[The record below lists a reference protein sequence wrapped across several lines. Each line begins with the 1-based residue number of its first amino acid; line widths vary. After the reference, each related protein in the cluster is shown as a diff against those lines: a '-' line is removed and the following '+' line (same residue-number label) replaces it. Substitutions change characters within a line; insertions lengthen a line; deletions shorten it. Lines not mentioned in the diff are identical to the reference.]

1 MPRIF
6 LPLEENPHRVNI
18 SGKDAKYLA
27 TVLRCGR
34 GHELEILDGKGH
46 TFRAEIVSFTR
57 KEVVAEVTG
66 TTLTNT
72 ESPLDLILVQ
82 GLLKGEKMD
91 FVVQKTTELGIREI
105 IPAITERSQVKETKR
120 TARWKKIA
128 LDAAR
133 QCGRSVMPLLHEPAH
148 FQDLF
153 SANAFGGGPY
163 FQQREGLLF
172 WEEGGMALREVPDR
186 LGKCASMVVFV
197 GPEGGFTER
206 EAKLAESR
214 GFIVAS
220 LGNRIL
226 RAETAAV
233 SATAIIQFLFGDL
246 GQGH

>member
-6 LPLEENPHRVNI
+6 LPLEENPHRVHI
-18 SGKDAKYLA
+18 SGEDARYLT

-34 GHELEILDGKGH
+34 GHDLEILDGKGH
-46 TFRAEIVSFTR
+46 SFRAKIVSLTR

-66 TTLTNT
+66 TTRTNT
-72 ESPLDLILVQ
+72 ESPLDLILIQ

-105 IPAITERSQVKETKR
+105 IPAVTERSQVKETRK
-120 TARWKKIA
+120 TARWRKIA

-133 QCGRSVMPLLHEPAH
+133 QCGRSAVPILHEPAL
-148 FQDLF
+148 FEDLF
-153 SANAFGGGPY
+153 SANSGHGPCV
-163 FQQREGLLF
+163 QKREGLLF
-172 WEEGGMALREVPDR
+172 WEEGGVALKEIRTRIGE
-186 LGKCASMVVFV
+186 CASMVVAV
-197 GPEGGFTER
+197 GPEGGFTEA

-214 GFIVAS
+214 GFFIAS
-220 LGNRIL
+220 LGTRIL

-233 SATAIIQFLFGDL
+233 TATAIIQFLFGDL